1 MFLGSLGVAQ
11 TMMPSG
17 MVVAA
22 EAFAATNQLE
32 VSAIARRVVDA
43 LRERLGRIA
52 FVTCLTEFARDLHQ
66 PCVGVERSPMAV
78 PSGRRHHMP
87 AIVRSEPYAGL
98 MHLAVAHGDK
108 VHLAG
113 IVADDLSADMEGQTR
128 DVLRQLDE
136 FAQAQGLDRTRV
148 LSATIYVTDMAEKPA
163 MNRAWQAFF
172 DPAHLP
178 ARATIGVADLGPGVR
193 LEMVA
198 VLGR

>member
-1 MFLGSLGVAQ
+1 MRPNAWLPCSE
-11 TMMPSG
+11 S
-17 MVVAA
+17 
-22 EAFAATNQLE
+22 FAATNQLE
-32 VSAIARRVVDA
+32 VSEIARHVVDA

-87 AIVRSEPYAGL
+87 EIVRSEPYAGL
-98 MHLAVAHGDK
+98 MHLAVAHGDM

-148 LSATIYVTDMAEKPA
+148 LSATIYITDMAEKPA

-178 ARATIGVADLGPGVR
+178 TRATIGVADLGPSVR